1 MNNVIKQIMNQENLD
16 EIYGHA
22 QNALFKDGPI
32 SITTLEILSYLKL
45 FAPDFFAT
53 VEDEILSIMGV
64 FYKKPTVKTLQSK
77 LFDLYSEHIRQT
89 YHHAYTPV
97 QASILK
103 QIQTNQHFSFSA
115 PTSTGKSHVFRQLI
129 ETSNRDVAIIV
140 PSRALINEY
149 YDRICELIADKS
161 VNILTFVDIINTKH
175 ATRTVFILTPERA
188 KELFKHK
195 DNLDL
200 EFVLFD
206 EAQLSDEDSTR
217 GLFFDSIVRRIQ
229 SNFPETKCVFAH
241 PFVSNP
247 EAQLQKNNF
256 DIDDSKAFRYEQ
268 KCVGQIF
275 FAHDGTSFFHFGLDT
290 DIMGKQKI
298 RSDFDPILR
307 AIRTGGSVL
316 IYTTKASIYSK
327 VVFDKFK
334 LYIDECCTLTDPQAL
349 HLIEQFK
356 KCIGASDRGEGY
368 YASSM
373 LEYMRKGIVVHH
385 GSLPLQARLILEHF
399 TQKGFCRI
407 CFATSTLE
415 QGINMPFDVVYLNT
429 FQASRTLSMKN
440 LIGRA
445 GRSTTL
451 NRFDY
456 GSVIIKSENMSVFRT
471 VMLNDEVLST
481 ASLLDST
488 DDEDSELH
496 DFKEAINSGTYS
508 DEYNL
513 TSSELQ
519 RLRDINIDMLVKTA
533 LDSLFDGG
541 RLISLTQ
548 INADYDSKLHL
559 YESLCNLYRYYL
571 NGRTLSEGEESVL
584 NTAIKILL
592 WKIHCKTFKSICW
605 YRYAYVARIPER
617 RALAKKYR
625 IAKSSSERQLI
636 RATADALPAKF
647 IRGYDDIPNKALP
660 NYSIYKRG
668 TKAKDVDYDRIVF
681 DTYDYLDKLIGFKLS
696 DIFYAI
702 FFEYHKRT
710 DDMRALKMAQY
721 FKYGT
726 DNENE
731 IWMLRYGLSFEDI
744 EIFAPYL
751 VSIGQE
757 EIVFSDDVQNLPA
770 EQIRPIERYLKIE

>member
-1 MNNVIKQIMNQENLD
+1 MKDIIQQIMNQENLD
-16 EIYGHA
+16 EIYGYA
-22 QNALFKDGPI
+22 QNALFKDGPV

-45 FAPDFFAT
+45 FAPDYFSA
-53 VEDEILSIMGV
+53 VEEEILSIMGI
-64 FYKKPTVKTLQSK
+64 FYKKPTARTLQSK
-77 LFDLYSEHIRQT
+77 LFELYSEHIRQT
-89 YHHAYTPV
+89 YHHDYTPV
-97 QASILK
+97 QANILK
-103 QIQTNQHFSFSA
+103 QIQANQHFSFSA
-115 PTSTGKSHVFRQLI
+115 PTSTGKSHVFRHLI
-129 ETSNRDVAIIV
+129 ETSKRDVAIIV

-149 YDRICELIADKS
+149 YDRICELISDKS
-161 VNILTFVDIINTKH
+161 VNILTFVDIINTRH
-175 ATRTVFILTPERA
+175 SNRTVFILTPERA

-195 DNLDL
+195 DKLDL

-256 DIDDSKAFRYEQ
+256 DIDDSKAFCYAQ

-275 FAHDGTSFFHFGLDT
+275 FAHDGTSYFHFGLDT
-290 DIMGKQKI
+290 DTMGKRKI
-298 RSDFDPILR
+298 RSDFDPVLR

-316 IYTTKASIYSK
+316 IYTTKASISLK
-327 VVFDKFK
+327 TVFNKFK
-334 LYIDECCTLTDPQAL
+334 LYIDECRSLTDPQAL
-349 HLIEQFK
+349 QLIDQFK
-356 KCIGASDRGEGY
+356 KCIGANDKDEGY

-399 TQKGFCRI
+399 TQRGFCRI

-445 GRSTTL
+445 GRSTTRS
-451 NRFDY
+451 RFDY
-456 GSVIIKSENMSVFRT
+456 GSVVIKAENMSAFRAI
-471 VMLNDEVLST
+471 MLNDEVLSST
-481 ASLLDST
+481 SLLDSA

-513 TSSELQ
+513 TDSEVQ
-519 RLRDINIDMLVKTA
+519 RLSDTNIDMLVKTA
-533 LDSLFDGG
+533 LDSLFEGEY
-541 RLISLTQ
+541 LISLAK

-559 YESLCNLYRYYL
+559 YESLCDLYRYYL

-592 WKIHCKTFKSICW
+592 WKIHCKTFKAICW

-617 RALAKKYR
+617 RAFAKKYR
-625 IAKSSSERQLI
+625 AAKSQNERQRI
-636 RATADALPAKF
+636 RAAAVALPAKF
-647 IRGYDDIPNKALP
+647 IRGYDDIPNKSLP

-668 TKAKDVDYDRIVF
+668 TKAPDVDYDRIVF
-681 DTYDYLDKLIGFKLS
+681 DTYDYLDKLISFKLS

-702 FFEYHKRT
+702 FSEYYKRT
-710 DDMRALKMAQY
+710 NDIRALKMAQY

-744 EIFAPYL
+744 EILKPYI

-757 EIVFSDDVQNLPA
+757 EIVFSADIQNLSP
-770 EQIRPIERYLKIE
+770 EQIKPVKRYL

>member
-1 MNNVIKQIMNQENLD
+1 MKDIIQQIMNQENLD
-16 EIYGHA
+16 EIYGYA
-22 QNALFKDGPI
+22 QNALFKDGPV

-45 FAPDFFAT
+45 FAPDYFSA
-53 VEDEILSIMGV
+53 VEEDILSIMGI
-64 FYKKPTVKTLQSK
+64 FYKKPTARTLQSK
-77 LFDLYSEHIRQT
+77 LFELYSEHIRQT
-89 YHHAYTPV
+89 YHHDYTPV
-97 QASILK
+97 QANILK
-103 QIQTNQHFSFSA
+103 QIQANQHFSFSA
-115 PTSTGKSHVFRQLI
+115 PTSTGKSHVFRHLI
-129 ETSNRDVAIIV
+129 ETSKRDVAIIV

-149 YDRICELIADKS
+149 YDRICELISDKS
-161 VNILTFVDIINTKH
+161 VNILTFVDIINTRH
-175 ATRTVFILTPERA
+175 SNRTVFILTPERA

-195 DNLDL
+195 DKLDL

-256 DIDDSKAFRYEQ
+256 DIDDSKAFCYAQ

-275 FAHDGTSFFHFGLDT
+275 FAHDGTSYFHFGLDT
-290 DIMGKQKI
+290 DTMGKRKI
-298 RSDFDPILR
+298 RSDFDPVLR

-316 IYTTKASIYSK
+316 IYTTKASIYDK
-327 VVFDKFK
+327 TVFNKFK
-334 LYIDECCTLTDPQAL
+334 LYIDECRSLTDPQAL
-349 HLIEQFK
+349 QLIDQFK
-356 KCIGASDRGEGY
+356 KCIGANDKDEGY

-385 GSLPLQARLILEHF
+385 GSLPLHARLILEHF
-399 TQKGFCRI
+399 TQRGFCRI

-445 GRSTTL
+445 GRSTTRS
-451 NRFDY
+451 RFDY
-456 GSVIIKSENMSVFRT
+456 GSVVIKAENMSAFRAI
-471 VMLNDEVLST
+471 MLNDEVLSST
-481 ASLLDST
+481 SLLDSA

-513 TSSELQ
+513 TDSEVQ
-519 RLRDINIDMLVKTA
+519 RLSDTNIDMLVKTA
-533 LDSLFDGG
+533 LDSLFEGEH
-541 RLISLTQ
+541 LISLAK

-559 YESLCNLYRYYL
+559 YESLCDLYRYYL
-571 NGRTLSEGEESVL
+571 NDRTLSEGEESVL

-592 WKIHCKTFKSICW
+592 WKIHCKTFKAICW

-617 RALAKKYR
+617 RAFAKKYR
-625 IAKSSSERQLI
+625 AAKSQNERQRI
-636 RATADALPAKF
+636 RAAAVALPAKF
-647 IRGYDDIPNKALP
+647 IRGYDDIPNKSLP

-668 TKAKDVDYDRIVF
+668 TKATDVDYDRIVF
-681 DTYDYLDKLIGFKLS
+681 DTYDYLDKLISFKLS

-702 FFEYHKRT
+702 FSEYYKRT
-710 DDMRALKMAQY
+710 NDIRALKMAQY

-744 EIFAPYL
+744 EILKPYI

-757 EIVFSDDVQNLPA
+757 EIVFSADIQNLSP
-770 EQIRPIERYLKIE
+770 EQIKPVKRYL

>member
-1 MNNVIKQIMNQENLD
+1 MKNVIQEIISHENLD
-16 EIYGHA
+16 EIYGYA
-22 QNALFKDGPI
+22 KNALFKEGPV
-32 SITTLEILSYLKL
+32 SITILEIFSYLKL
-45 FAPDFFAT
+45 FAPDYFAN
-53 VEDEILSIMGV
+53 VEDEVLSIMGV
-64 FYKKPTVKTLQSK
+64 FYKNPTSKTFQSK
-77 LFDLYSEHIRQT
+77 LFDLYSAHIRQK
-89 YHHAYTPV
+89 YNHNYTPI
-97 QASILK
+97 QANILK
-103 QIQTNQHFSFSA
+103 QIQSNQNFSFSA
-115 PTSTGKSHVFRQLI
+115 PTSTGKSYVFRHLI
-129 ETSNRDVAIIV
+129 ETSTRDVAIVV

-149 YDRICELIADKS
+149 YDRTCELIPDRK
-161 VNILTFVDIINTKH
+161 VNILTFVDIINTKR

-195 DNLDL
+195 DEIDL

-229 SNFPETKCVFAH
+229 STFPEAKCIFAH

-275 FAHDGTSFFHFGLDT
+275 FAHDGISYFHFGLDA
-290 DIMGKQKI
+290 DIMGKRKI
-298 RSDFDPILR
+298 QSNFDPILR
-307 AIRTGGSVL
+307 SLQTGRSVL
-316 IYTTKASIYSK
+316 IYTTKASIYNRS
-327 VVFDKFK
+327 VFDKFK
-334 LYIDECCTLTDPQAL
+334 FYIDECHTLTDSTAL

-356 KCIGASDRGEGY
+356 KYIGATDKGKGY
-368 YASSM
+368 YTSSM

-445 GRSTTL
+445 GRSTIQPH
-451 NRFDY
+451 FDY
-456 GSVIIKSENMSVFRT
+456 GCIIIKSENMSTFRN
-471 VMLNDEVLST
+471 VMLCNEMLNT
-481 ASLLDST
+481 TSLLDTT
-488 DDEDSELH
+488 DDENPELR

-513 TSSELQ
+513 ANSEIQ
-519 RLRDINIDMLVKTA
+519 RLCDTNIDVIVKNA
-533 LDSLFDGG
+533 LDSLFDGD
-541 RLISLTQ
+541 RLISIAQ
-548 INADYDSKLHL
+548 INTDTDSKLQL
-559 YESLCNLYRYYL
+559 YQNLQNLYRYYL
-571 NGRTLSEGEESVL
+571 NGRELSDGEESVL
-584 NTAIKILL
+584 DTAIKILL

-617 RALAKKYR
+617 RELVKKYR
-625 IAKSSSERQLI
+625 AAKTLDERQQI
-636 RATADALPAKF
+636 RTIATKLQAKF
-647 IRGYDDIPNKALP
+647 IRGYDDIPNKTLP
-660 NYSIYKRG
+660 NYSIYRKG
-668 TKAKDVDYDRIVF
+668 TRALDVDYDRIVF
-681 DTYDYLDKLIGFKLS
+681 DTYDYLDKLISFRLS

-702 FFEYHKRT
+702 FFEYFKRIN
-710 DDMRALKMAQY
+710 DLRALRMANY

-726 DNENE
+726 DDENE

-744 EIFAPYL
+744 ETLKPYL
-751 VSIGQE
+751 ISVSKE
-757 EIVFSDDVQNLPA
+757 EIVFSEDVKTLPI
-770 EQIRPIERYLKIE
+770 EQIEAIERYL